1 MKFSPVLPFA
11 SVVLSLVPACPA
23 VAQLTPDNTLGAENS
38 VVTPVDPTRD
48 RIDGGAVRG
57 SNLFHSFQE
66 FNVDAGRSV
75 YFANPTGI
83 ENILTRVTGSNPSNI
98 FGTLGVLGG
107 ANVSVNLF
115 LVNPNGII
123 FGPNASLDISGS
135 FFATT
140 SEEIKLGPD
149 GIFSAT
155 NPEGS
160 QLLNIQPE
168 AIFTNA
174 LANHMAQ
181 INNQAGLAVGVGS
194 TLALQGGEVTVTG
207 SLAAP
212 GGTVMVLGERVGLL
226 DNASIDVSGQGGNG
240 RVLIGGGL
248 TVRDDTP
255 TAVRTYI
262 GPDVTIAA
270 DALETG
276 DGGTVIARAEEVTGF
291 YGEISTRGGSS
302 SGNGGTVEVSGNSH
316 LIFRGQVDASAV
328 NGNPGTLQLETTDII
343 VGNGTGIVDDV
354 PIADD
359 ILKAPLSEIS
369 SAASITIY
377 ESELEGLSGNTQVMA
392 TNDILVAD
400 LQDDLLELAA
410 GTGEIAFTA
419 DGDNDGVGDFV
430 MLGLGDSISTQGRNI
445 SISGANVTFGIS
457 FMGEAGQL
465 ITDAM
470 VVSTS
475 PGESLE
481 NISGELSNR
490 TDVDLYQVYLTGEG
504 TFSATTVD
512 GTSVPT
518 QLFLFNINGMGVYG
532 NDNAP
537 DCDCNQSTLVAE
549 NALTPTAPGIYYLGI
564 TGRFVNPISIQGEIF
579 SLDGNEVSGP
589 TGQGGGSPLSG
600 WDGNGGLAN
609 LGKYSIALT
618 GVAGENNIFTEPI
631 RGEVITS
638 GGAINIETNN
648 GSIAV
653 GDLDT
658 SSVIGAGGEMKITAE
673 SDITTG
679 NINTNSLLGKN
690 GVDIAIKAGGN
701 ITTENINSSSSQFG
715 EGDGG
720 SGGNISLTAGGDIAT
735 ELIDSSSTAFTG
747 NAGDGGAMAITA
759 GGNIINGLVNSQSIS
774 VSLGNGGSGG
784 KIAMNAG
791 GNITT
796 ESIFSSSTA
805 NLGNTENGGAIVLE
819 AGGNIVAE
827 DLLSRSDSI
836 QGKEGDGGEISLT
849 SSNGSITTG
858 QFSSSGGTG
867 RGNITLTAKN
877 DITLIPPDSQIR
889 DLNASGDGPGGNISF
904 TSQTG
909 RISIEN
915 FLITSNADSSGTV
928 QSGNGGSLFLAAN
941 AVTLKNVDVST
952 TVLGQGNSGAIAISS
967 SGEVMLD
974 RTRLFTGLEPDSIGD
989 GGNIEI
995 TAGSVSLSNSSFID
1009 TATSGRGDAGN
1020 VTIRAESLD
1029 LNSSS
1034 IFSITSGEGKAGNV
1048 TVVSD
1053 AISLSDVSNISTAV
1067 DPRGIGDGGEINLF
1081 GRSLSLTGGS
1091 QLQALTRG
1099 VGDSGTI
1106 QINVTD
1112 EITVSGIGKDGFVS
1126 GMFTSTEGDN
1136 SGRGNSIEIGTGRLL
1151 VNDGAVVSA
1160 ETNSPSPGG
1169 NIAIDANTL
1178 ELRNGGQL
1186 LTNAFSSGE
1195 AGNITVNVREGVIV
1209 SGVDPNFADRIPPPR
1224 PREPQVTDPTTLTKT
1239 EPNDSI
1245 EEAQEIDEF
1254 FSLDSEDNFNSD
1266 VEFAT
1271 RIPYVSIAATG
1282 SDPATVD
1289 YYSISV
1295 EVPGTRG
1302 TFDIDDGFPANV
1314 DDRLSGLG
1322 VNTLVS
1328 LFDSE
1333 GNLLASNDNAS
1344 PAFGAGGSSD
1354 GLDSYL
1360 KYGFSTPGTYFI
1372 KVEARDGGLIP
1383 APATYDL
1390 QVSLDTP
1397 NVTGTVVNA
1406 EAASGMFARTSGPGA
1421 AGNITINSPQLTVS
1435 DGAEISATATATA
1448 TARGGNITANAD
1460 RINLTG
1466 ASELAAETQG
1476 IAPAGTITLQPV
1488 NNQPN
1493 LIVTMAEGSQISV
1506 STQGAGAGGNLTL
1519 KAPSAITLT
1528 GPGQLSVET
1537 NGSGPGG
1544 NAEIE
1549 TGRLRVLSGA
1559 RVSAATRGDGDGGN
1573 LIVSA
1578 TERVTLTSGS
1588 SFSSETTGNGDA
1600 GSLEISTDRFT
1611 VSEGGEATVSSTG
1624 TGSAGELRVAAG
1636 SAIELDNGTLSAASL
1651 DVGDLGDINL
1661 TAPRIRLDNN
1671 SLITTNAAN
1680 IATGGNITINSD
1692 FLIARDNSDISA
1704 NGVSGF
1710 GDVNIVAEGIFLDN
1724 DSEITATGEVR
1735 INGVINPASG
1745 LVEFQESP
1753 IDPEKIIAQN
1763 FCVLAKESS
1772 FIITGRGGIAIN
1784 PGDYLTGE
1792 GTRVG
1797 LVDPVTGENAST
1809 SSRSRGGQETENSD
1823 VADDEIRQAQGWVQ
1837 LADGTVILTSYPVIS
1852 TPHGPL
1858 LQHPDCNHP

>member
-23 VAQLTPDNTLGAENS
+23 AAQLTPDNTLGAENS

-48 RIDGGAVRG
+48 RIDGGAARG

-83 ENILTRVTGSNPSNI
+83 ENILTRVTGGNPSNI
-98 FGTLGVLGG
+98 FGTLGVLGES
-107 ANVSVNLF
+107 NVNLF

-140 SEEIKLGPD
+140 AEGIKLGPTSV
-149 GIFSAT
+149 FSAT
-155 NPEGS
+155 NPDGS

-168 AIFTNA
+168 AIFSNA

-181 INNQAGLAVGVGS
+181 INSQADLAVGVGS
-194 TLALQGGEVTVTG
+194 TLALQGSEVTVTG

-212 GGTVMVLGERVGLL
+212 SGTVMVLGERVGLL
-226 DNASIDVSGQGGNG
+226 DNASIDVSGQTGAG

-248 TVRDDTP
+248 TARDDTP
-255 TAVRTYI
+255 MAVRTYI
-262 GPDVTIAA
+262 GKDVTIAA

-276 DGGTVIARAEEVTGF
+276 DGGIVIVRASEVTGF
-291 YGEISTRGGSS
+291 YGQISTRGGSS
-302 SGNGGTVEVSGNSH
+302 SGNGGLVEVSGNSH

-328 NGNPGTLQLETTDII
+328 SGNPGTLQLETTDII
-343 VGNGTGIVDDV
+343 VGDGAGIADNDL
-354 PIADD
+354 IADD
-359 ILKAPLSEIS
+359 IFEAPLSEIS
-369 SAASITIY
+369 SAAPITIY
-377 ESELEGLSGNTQVMA
+377 SSELEGFSGNIQVMA
-392 TNDILVAD
+392 TNDIQVAD
-400 LQDDLLELAA
+400 LQDDLLEFATT
-410 GTGEIAFTA
+410 TGEIAFTA

-430 MLGLGDSISTQGRNI
+430 MRGLGDSISTQGRDI
-445 SISGANVTFGIS
+445 YIRGANVTFGIS

-475 PGESLE
+475 PGVPLES
-481 NISGELSNR
+481 ISGELSNN
-490 TDVDLYQVYLTGEG
+490 TDVDLYQLYLTGEE
-504 TFSATTVD
+504 TFSATTVG
-512 GTSVPT
+512 GTEDPLQQT
-518 QLFLFNINGMGVYG
+518 QLFLFDANGIGIYG
-532 NDNAP
+532 NDNDP
-537 DCDCNQSTLVAE
+537 ECNCRQSTLLAG
-549 NALTPTAPGIYYLGI
+549 NTLTPTASGIYYLGI
-564 TGRFVNPISIQGEIF
+564 TGRFVDPVSIQGEIF
-579 SLDGNEVSGP
+579 SDNQVSGP
-589 TGQGGGSPLSG
+589 TGLGGGSPLSG
-600 WDGNGGLAN
+600 WDGNGLFVNVGN
-609 LGKYSIALT
+609 YSIALT
-618 GVAGENNIFTEPI
+618 GVAGATNRFVEPR
-631 RGEVITS
+631 RGDIATT
-638 GGAINIETNN
+638 GGAITLNATNGNIGVRNLN
-648 GSIAV
+648 
-653 GDLDT
+653 
-658 SSVIGAGGEMKITAE
+658 SSSLIGVGGEINITAQG
-673 SDITTG
+673 DITTG
-679 NINTNSLLGKN
+679 AVTSSSSSGEGGGAIVLNAGGDMTTGNLDSFSTNFTGDAGSGGKI
-690 GVDIAIKAGGN
+690 DLTAGGN
-701 ITTENINSSSSQFG
+701 IATGQISSNS
-715 EGDGG
+715 
-720 SGGNISLTAGGDIAT
+720 IA
-735 ELIDSSSTAFTG
+735 TG
-747 NAGDGGAMAITA
+747 NAGDGGTIVITA
-759 GGNIINGLVNSQSIS
+759 GGNINTRLIISQSTS
-774 VSLGNGGSGG
+774 FSSLDDGGSGG
-784 KIAMNAG
+784 KIALTAG
-791 GNITT
+791 GNIITDNLA
-796 ESIFSSSTA
+796 SGSSA
-805 NLGNTENGGAIVLE
+805 GNGGEIVVL
-819 AGGNIVAE
+819 AGGDIVAK
-827 DLLSRSDSI
+827 DLSSDSDSR
-836 QGKEGDGGEISLT
+836 DGGEISLT

-858 QFSSSGGTG
+858 KLASSGGTG

-877 DITLIPPDSQIR
+877 DITLISSDSETLGI
-889 DLNASGDGPGGNISF
+889 DASGDGPGGNISF

-909 RISIEN
+909 TISIEN
-915 FLITSNADSSGTV
+915 FLIASNAGLSGTT
-928 QSGNGGSLFLAAN
+928 QSGNGGSLSLAAN

-952 TVLGQGNSGAIAISS
+952 TVLGQGNSGAIAINT
-967 SGEVMLD
+967 SGEVTFD

-995 TAGSVSLSNSSFID
+995 TAGSISLRNSSFID
-1009 TATSGRGDAGN
+1009 TATSGQGDAGN

-1029 LNSSS
+1029 LNNSS
-1034 IFSITSGEGKAGNV
+1034 IFSITSGEGNAGNV
-1048 TVVSD
+1048 TVEVSD
-1053 AISLSDVSNISTAV
+1053 AISLSDISNISTAV
-1067 DPRGIGDGGEINLF
+1067 DPKGIGDGGEINLF

-1106 QINVTD
+1106 GINVTD
-1112 EITVSGIGKDGFVS
+1112 ETIISGIGNDGFVS
-1126 GMFTSTEGDN
+1126 GMFTSTGGEN
-1136 SGRGNSIEIGTGRLL
+1136 SGRGNSISIDTGRLL

-1169 NIAIDANTL
+1169 NIEIDANTL

-1186 LTNAFSSGE
+1186 LTNAFRGGE
-1195 AGNITVNVREGVIV
+1195 AGNISVNVREGVIV
-1209 SGVDPNFADRIPPPR
+1209 SGVDPNFADRLPPIS
-1224 PREPQVTDPTTLTKT
+1224 PREPQVTAPTTLTKT
-1239 EPNDSI
+1239 EPNDTI
-1245 EEAQEIDEF
+1245 EEAQAISEF
-1254 FSLDSEDNFNSD
+1254 FSLDSQDNFNSD

-1289 YYSISV
+1289 YYSFEV
-1295 EVPGTRG
+1295 QVPGTRG
-1302 TFDIDDGFPANV
+1302 TFDIDDGFPANI

-1322 VNTLVS
+1322 VNTVVS
-1328 LFDSE
+1328 LFDGE

-1344 PAFGAGGSSD
+1344 TAFGAGGSSD
-1354 GLDSYL
+1354 SLDSYL
-1360 KYGFSTPGTYFI
+1360 KYGFNRPGTYFI
-1372 KVEARDGGLIP
+1372 KVEAFGGEPIK

-1406 EAASGMFARTSGPGA
+1406 EAPSGMFARTSGAGA
-1421 AGNITINSPQLTVS
+1421 AGNISINSPLLTVS

-1448 TARGGNITANAD
+1448 TARGGNITANAN

-1466 ASELAAETQG
+1466 VSELGAETQG
-1476 IAPAGTITLQPV
+1476 VAPAGTITLQPV

-1519 KAPSAITLT
+1519 KAPEAITLT

-1537 NGSGPGG
+1537 SGSGPGG
-1544 NAEIE
+1544 NTEIE
-1549 TGRLRVLSGA
+1549 TGRLQVLSGA

-1573 LIVSA
+1573 LIVEA
-1578 TERVTLTSGS
+1578 TERVTLTEGS
-1588 SFSSETTGNGDA
+1588 SFSSQTTGNGDA
-1600 GSLEISTDRFT
+1600 GSLDISTDRLT
-1611 VSEGGEATVSSTG
+1611 VSEGAEATVSSTG
-1624 TGSAGELRVAAG
+1624 TGSAGFLRVAAG
-1636 SAIELDNGTLSAASL
+1636 AAIELNNGTLSAAS
-1651 DVGDLGDINL
+1651 DNVGDLGDINL
-1661 TAPRIRLDNN
+1661 TAPEIRLDNN

-1680 IATGGNITINSD
+1680 IATGGNITINTD

-1745 LVEFQESP
+1745 LVEFKESP

-1772 FIITGRGGIAIN
+1772 FIMTGRGGIAIN

-1792 GTRVG
+1792 GIRVG
-1797 LVDPVTGENAST
+1797 LVDPVTGENST
-1809 SSRSRGGQETENSD
+1809 TSLSVSPENGDND
-1823 VADDEIRQAQGWVQ
+1823 VTDDEIRQAQGWVQ
-1837 LADGTVILTSYPVIS
+1837 LADGTVVLTSYPVIS

-1858 LQHPDCNHP
+1858 LQHPGCNGQ